1 MLFGVADTKSDK
13 YKTRVNY
20 KKTPEYQIYENMVAR
35 CYYPK
40 TARYECYGG
49 IGVKVCKE
57 WLKFHNFAEWC
68 EDNYVDGFFLDKDI
82 LSDDGMEYSPY
93 NCYFVP
99 REINNMF
106 VLNKK
111 KLDTDLPAGVF
122 RRGERFV
129 GRTQK
134 TFRTFDTALEA
145 YTYVNTV
152 KHKECLKYLDLYGK
166 KMDSFLV
173 EHLEDYDSFCDIIDS
188 INLKRYKKYYRD
200 PWAECYGEW
209 FYDFFGQDVTRS
221 SIIGGIND

>member
-13 YKTRVNY
+13 YKTRINY

-49 IGVKVCKE
+49 IGVKVCDE

-111 KLDTDLPAGVF
+111 KLDTDLPTGVF
-122 RRGERFV
+122 RRSGKYT
-129 GRTQK
+129 GRTNK
-134 TFRTFDTALEA
+134 TARMFDTVSEA
-145 YTYVNTV
+145 YEYVNRY
-152 KHKECLKYLDLYGK
+152 KHRICLETLEKYSGKLDPYLA
-166 KMDSFLV
+166 
-173 EHLEDYDSFCDIIDS
+173 EHLEHYDSFCEIVDR

-209 FYDFFGQDVTRS
+209 FYEFFGQDVTRE
-221 SIIGGIND
+221 SILEGCK